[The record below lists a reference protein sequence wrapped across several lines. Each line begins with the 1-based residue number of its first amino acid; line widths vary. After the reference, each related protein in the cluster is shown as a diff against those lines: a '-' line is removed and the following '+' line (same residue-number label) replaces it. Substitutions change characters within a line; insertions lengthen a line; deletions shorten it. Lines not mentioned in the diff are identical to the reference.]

1 MIEKLGLQLYTIRE
15 FMQTE
20 DDIKRS
26 FEKIKKLGYDLAQT
40 AGISQV
46 VNHEQFGKL
55 AKDAG
60 IEIVGT
66 HEPLDFNMEDI
77 DRTAANHKA
86 LGTTNC
92 GIGGYW
98 PRDGK
103 TWEDGFA
110 DMKKFCGMLK
120 EKGLNFTYHN
130 HSHEFIKLDGK
141 FIMQHLLDLFKD
153 VDNMTFCLDTYWL
166 QHGGV
171 SILEWMD
178 KLNGKVDI
186 LHLKE
191 MQRFEDGPGI
201 SAIGQ
206 GSINWKSVI
215 DKAEEIG
222 VKYYVVEQD
231 SCKTGDAFENIKI
244 SSDYLHAN
252 FM

>member
-1 MIEKLGLQLYTIRE
+1 MIKELGLQLHTIRD

-40 AGISQV
+40 AGVSKV
-46 VNHEQFGKL
+46 VTHEQFGKI

-60 IEIVGT
+60 IEIIGT
-66 HEPLDFNMEDI
+66 HEPLDYNLEDI
-77 DRTAANHKA
+77 DRAVKNHKA

-92 GIGGYW
+92 GVGGFW
-98 PRDGK
+98 ERNGK
-103 TWEDGFA
+103 TWADGFA
-110 DMKKFCGMLK
+110 NMKKLCALLK
-120 EKGLNFTYHN
+120 EHGLNFTYHN
-130 HSHEFIKLDGK
+130 HSHEFMKLDGK
-141 FIMQHLLDLFKD
+141 FIMQHLIDLFKD

-178 KLNGKVDI
+178 KVNGKVDI

-191 MQRFEDGPGI
+191 MERKAEGPVI
-201 SAIGQ
+201 SEIGN
-206 GSINWKSVI
+206 GSINWEAVI
-215 DKAEEIG
+215 KKADEIG

-231 SCKTGDAFENIKI
+231 SCDGDPFESIKI